1 MLNFY
6 AISIAAL
13 SAGTVAYL
21 LGASLEWERH
31 RKTIREYNELAHYAN
46 AVTIEVSGLRA
57 ASKAENAVGSRHPS
71 LARRPHLLL
80 VK

>member
-6 AISIAAL
+6 AITIAAL

-21 LGASLEWERH
+21 LGASKEWTNH
-31 RKTIREYNELAHYAN
+31 RVTIADYQRLAAYSN
-46 AVTIEVSGLRA
+46 AVTNEVAILRA
-57 ASKAENAVGSRHPS
+57 ASRGIAMGSEHPS
-71 LARRPHLLL
+71 PVHRPHLEL

>member
-6 AISIAAL
+6 AITLAAL

-21 LGASLEWERH
+21 LGASKEWTNH
-31 RKTIREYNELAHYAN
+31 RITIADYQRLAAYSN
-46 AVTIEVSGLRA
+46 AVTNEVAILRA
-57 ASKAENAVGSRHPS
+57 ANGGNAMGSGHPS
-71 LARRPHLLL
+71 PVRRPHLEL